1 MNCYN
6 LVSANHSEVPSLMN
20 QMDAGVFFIN
30 QVFSKTASAP
40 TKLGEFLGCG
50 IPCLTNNKIGD
61 MQLIIEKENVGVSIH
76 DFSKANIKAGI
87 QDLINITQTTNI
99 SKKCVRASNKYFSL
113 NDGVKKYDQIYSSL

>member
-1 MNCYN
+1 
-6 LVSANHSEVPSLMN
+6 
-20 QMDAGVFFIN
+20 
-30 QVFSKTASAP
+30 
-40 TKLGEFLGCG
+40 
-50 IPCLTNNKIGD
+50 